1 MIRLKNRRMAEED
14 AAFVAAT
21 EDDIATRLEA
31 SGLNLGKK
39 TNTKAEQVEFSPNPY
54 EFME

>member
-1 MIRLKNRRMAEED
+1 MKTTRIAEED

-21 EDDIATRLEA
+21 EDDTAARLEA
-31 SGLNLGKK
+31 SGLQLSKK
-39 TNTKAEQVEFSPNPY
+39 TNVKAEQAQFSPNPY

>member
-1 MIRLKNRRMAEED
+1 MKNVRISEED
-14 AAFVAAT
+14 ATLVAGT

-31 SGLNLGKK
+31 SGLNLSKK
-39 TNTKAEQVEFSPNPY
+39 TNTKAEQTQFSPNPY

>member
-1 MIRLKNRRMAEED
+1 MKNRRMAEED